1 MSPPDPGSLPAQPMT
16 TRRHPDPDPDA
27 PLAHALRR
35 SRVLED
41 APEASIQRAIDLF
54 QARARASL
62 PAVAPASAPPAL
74 RRLLAVL
81 ALDSAVL
88 APQGQGL
95 RAGPTRQGGRLP
107 RQLLYTID
115 GRDVDVRIEPTAG
128 GQWLLSG
135 QVLGPD
141 RKGRVLLRGGAAVL
155 ESAWDELAEFRFEA
169 VPAGRWVLEVEGE
182 DWAAELPA
190 LDLAA

>member
-1 MSPPDPGSLPAQPMT
+1 MPLPFQGGPPLPTMT
-16 TRRHPDPDPDA
+16 TRPDDPHDPDA
-27 PLAHALRR
+27 ALARTLQR

-41 APEASIQRAIDLF
+41 APEALIQRAIDLF
-54 QARARASL
+54 KPRARAT
-62 PAVAPASAPPAL
+62 APAASAAAPAGL

-81 ALDSAVL
+81 AVDSAAL

-95 RAGPTRQGGRLP
+95 RAGPARPGGRVP

-115 GRDVDVRIEPTAG
+115 GRDVDVRLEPTAG

-141 RKGRVLLRGGAAVL
+141 RRGRVLLRGDATVH
-155 ESAWDELAEFRFEA
+155 ESAWDELAEFRFDP
-169 VPAGRWVLEVEGE
+169 VPPGRWVLEVEGE

-190 LDLAA
+190 LELAA